1 MELKLARESLKA
13 DSQSQNITF
22 EEIAKIVDQ
31 NGKKGAVFYF
41 DRDNTEKDIKKLESY
56 FENKNRS
63 ILMRELHYSM
73 DSKDYVYEIHIL

>member
-1 MELKLARESLKA
+1 MELRLARESLKA

>member
-41 DRDNTEKDIKKLESY
+41 DRGNTEKDIKKLESY